1 MLATLLE
8 SKAKK
13 ERSQAGVALS
23 VGAHSVLIGAA
34 LYATA
39 QARPGPS
46 KSTEIVRPLYFPPPA
61 AHAAPSQTM
70 SASITRR
77 PEAQLRFVPPSI
89 EISVPPVEIAAT
101 LSRASDFNSGAVFG
115 AALDGK
121 VHRNPEGTVNDAFL
135 ADQVE
140 KQVSLEPG
148 SNPPRYP
155 EALRAAGIE
164 GRVVALFIVSDRGL
178 VEEGSIRILHSDNP
192 LFEDAVRS
200 ALGRIRFVPA
210 ETGGKKVRQLV
221 QMPFVFT
228 LSR

>member
-1 MLATLLE
+1 MLGTLLE

-39 QARPGPS
+39 QARPAPP
-46 KSTEIVRPLYFPPPA
+46 KSTDFVRPLYFPPPA
-61 AHAAPSQTM
+61 VHAAPSQTGAT
-70 SASITRR
+70 STRLG
-77 PEAQLRFVPPSI
+77 PAPQLRFVPPSI
-89 EISVPPVEIAAT
+89 EISVPTVEIPAT
-101 LSRASDFNSGAVFG
+101 LSRASDFNSAAVFG
-115 AALDGK
+115 PTVDGP
-121 VHRNPEGTVNDAFL
+121 VHGKPAGDGNDPFL
-135 ADQVE
+135 AEQVE
-140 KQVSLEPG
+140 KQVFLEPG
-148 SNPPRYP
+148 SRPPRYP

-178 VEEGSIRILHSDNP
+178 VEEGSIKILHSDNS

-200 ALGRIRFVPA
+200 ALGRMRFVPA

-221 QMPFVFT
+221 QMPFLFS

>member
-8 SKAKK
+8 SKAKR

-39 QARPGPS
+39 QARPEPS
-46 KSTEIVRPLYFPPPA
+46 KSTEIVRALYFPPA
-61 AHAAPSQTM
+61 AHAAPSHAAA
-70 SASITRR
+70 ASINQA
-77 PEAQLRFVPPSI
+77 PGAQLRFVPPSI
-89 EISVPPVEIAAT
+89 DVNVPTVEIPAT

-115 AALDGK
+115 PAVDGPA
-121 VHRNPEGTVNDAFL
+121 HGNPDGGNNPFL

-140 KQVSLEPG
+140 KQVSLEAG
-148 SNPPRYP
+148 SKPPRYP
-155 EALRAAGIE
+155 EVLRAAGVE
-164 GRVVALFIVSDRGL
+164 GRVVALFIVSDGGL

-192 LFEDAVRS
+192 LFDEAVTI
-200 ALGRIRFVPA
+200 ALGRMRFVPA
-210 ETGGKKVRQLV
+210 ETGGRKVRQLV
-221 QMPFVFT
+221 QMPFLFT